1 MKIASNAIFEVLSV
15 EAIIVLVVLG
25 RGIIASM
32 MGLFDFAHG
41 EFVPLGAPTT
51 YAVHRPGLPVWA
63 GMLAGGLHISVSEP
77 IVGSLII
84 GGALDHAGKATLII
98 TREHKAGALAD
109 DLGKPA

>member
-32 MGLFDFAHG
+32 MGIFGLAHG
-41 EFVPLGAPTT
+41 EFVPLGAPAT

-63 GMLAGGLHISVSEP
+63 GMPAGGLHISVSEL

-84 GGALDHAGKATLII
+84 CGDLDHAGNRNLII
-98 TREHKAGALAD
+98 TREHEASALAA
-109 DLGKPA
+109 DLGKAA